1 MEQKTILK
9 NIKLN
14 DILTEGQQLRY
25 AIDDEGIIEL
35 AMSITSKGL
44 LEPIV
49 VQPCDDGRFQL
60 LAGSRRLMA
69 FKRLK
74 RKTIPA
80 VIRKEDGTPIKTLA
94 LIENVVRRDMN
105 LAEEVEAVNHLYDVE
120 KQSPAMISDTT
131 GKSRRWVDQRL
142 AIPHLHK
149 EVADELLDG
158 RITLR
163 HAEIINAIE
172 AENLRSLLLNNV
184 MQQRLTA
191 RQTKELAKIY
201 QDTPSMEGAIEAGLK
216 TANEISQT
224 QTPTRKCDHC
234 GEVRPLSKIIL
245 VAVCG
250 DGCAQPQLEEGVK
263 DNGNGARGKV

>member
-1 MEQKTILK
+1 MKQKTVLK
-9 NIKLN
+9 NIVVN
-14 DILTEGQQLRY
+14 DIITEGQQLRY

-49 VQPCDDGRFQL
+49 VQPRSDGQYQL

-69 FKRLK
+69 FKKLK
-74 RKTIPA
+74 HKTIPA
-80 VIRKEDGTPIKTLA
+80 VIREDDGTPIKTLA

-120 KQSPAMISDTT
+120 KQSPAMICDTT

-142 AIPHLHK
+142 AIPHLHQ

-163 HAEIINAIE
+163 HAEIINAVE

-201 QDTPSMEGAIEAGLK
+201 IEAPSMEGAIEAGIE
-216 TANEISQT
+216 TAAKAGIA
-224 QTPTRKCDHC
+224 QTPTRKCDNC
-234 GEVRPLSKIIL
+234 GEVKPLNKIVLI
-245 VAVCG
+245 AVCAE
-250 DGCAQPQLEEGVK
+250 GCVQQQIGGKEEIDANNSG
-263 DNGNGARGKV
+263 RKV